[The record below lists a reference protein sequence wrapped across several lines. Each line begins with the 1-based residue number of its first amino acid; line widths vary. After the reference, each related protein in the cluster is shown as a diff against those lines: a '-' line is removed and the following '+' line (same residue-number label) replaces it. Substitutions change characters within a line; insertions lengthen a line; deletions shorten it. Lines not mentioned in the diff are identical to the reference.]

1 MVTQGGIILDPINLE
16 RSTTKKVTLRLIPF
30 LFLCFTISI
39 LDRVNIGFAALQMN
53 EDLGFSNAV
62 FGLGAGIFFLGYFL
76 LEVPGSAMMTKVGA
90 RRWISRIMITWA
102 VIAILMAFIQ
112 TPWQFYTARFLLGVA
127 EASFYPCMVFYLS
140 GFYQTKH
147 HAKAIAGFMIAI
159 PGANAIGSPL
169 STYLLGIDWLNMA
182 GWQWLFI
189 LEAIP
194 ALILG
199 VICFFYLDDKLED
212 VKWLTNEEKKWLIDV
227 TTKEKLEK
235 QEAKHY
241 TFAQALKDR
250 DVLTLSL
257 GYFFW
262 MVGYYGIVM
271 FLPTISEGLSKTTSL
286 STHAMGWILG
296 LMYVC
301 AMVTM
306 MLVSNHSDKKNERR
320 FHVVACLVT
329 SGVALI
335 ISSYVA
341 NTNIVLSFVFLTIS
355 LCGAFGAY
363 SPFWAIPPSF
373 LTEAAAA
380 GAIAL
385 INSIGNLGGFF
396 GPYIVGY
403 IKDLTGSFNASMT
416 FLGISMFVASFIVA
430 FLLKQSGRAI
440 KKNTVDQLEKTS

>member
-1 MVTQGGIILDPINLE
+1 MDPINLE

-199 VICFFYLDDKLED
+199 IICFFYLDDKLED

-286 STHAMGWILG
+286 STHAMVWILG
-296 LMYVC
+296 LMYV
-301 AMVTM
+301 
-306 MLVSNHSDKKNERR
+306 
-320 FHVVACLVT
+320 
-329 SGVALI
+329 
-335 ISSYVA
+335 
-341 NTNIVLSFVFLTIS
+341 
-355 LCGAFGAY
+355 
-363 SPFWAIPPSF
+363 
-373 LTEAAAA
+373 
-380 GAIAL
+380 
-385 INSIGNLGGFF
+385 
-396 GPYIVGY
+396 
-403 IKDLTGSFNASMT
+403 
-416 FLGISMFVASFIVA
+416 
-430 FLLKQSGRAI
+430 
-440 KKNTVDQLEKTS
+440 

>member
-1 MVTQGGIILDPINLE
+1 M
-16 RSTTKKVTLRLIPF
+16 
-30 LFLCFTISI
+30 
-39 LDRVNIGFAALQMN
+39 
-53 EDLGFSNAV
+53 
-62 FGLGAGIFFLGYFL
+62 
-76 LEVPGSAMMTKVGA
+76 
-90 RRWISRIMITWA
+90 
-102 VIAILMAFIQ
+102 
-112 TPWQFYTARFLLGVA
+112 
-127 EASFYPCMVFYLS
+127 
-140 GFYQTKH
+140 
-147 HAKAIAGFMIAI
+147 
-159 PGANAIGSPL
+159 
-169 STYLLGIDWLNMA
+169 
-182 GWQWLFI
+182 
-189 LEAIP
+189 EAIP

-199 VICFFYLDDKLED
+199 IICFFYLDDKLED

-296 LMYVC
+296 IMYVC

-341 NTNIVLSFVFLTIS
+341 STNIVLSFVFLTIS

-440 KKNTVDQLEKTS
+440 KKNTVDRLEKTS

>member
-1 MVTQGGIILDPINLE
+1 MDGNRVQDLTYWIAINYSPSATRQPDYRTRGGLNVEQSVRVKILDHEYLI
-16 RSTTKKVTLRLIPF
+16 RSEEEEAQVRQVAEFVDETFREIRDNSQGLSETKT
-30 LFLCFTISI
+30 
-39 LDRVNIGFAALQMN
+39 
-53 EDLGFSNAV
+53 
-62 FGLGAGIFFLGYFL
+62 
-76 LEVPGSAMMTKVGA
+76 
-90 RRWISRIMITWA
+90 
-102 VIAILMAFIQ
+102 AILAAFHI
-112 TPWQFYTARFLLGVA
+112 
-127 EASFYPCMVFYLS
+127 AS
-140 GFYQTKH
+140 
-147 HAKAIAGFMIAI
+147 
-159 PGANAIGSPL
+159 
-169 STYLLGIDWLNMA
+169 
-182 GWQWLFI
+182 
-189 LEAIP
+189 E
-194 ALILG
+194 
-199 VICFFYLDDKLED
+199 FF
-212 VKWLTNEEKKWLIDV
+212 
-227 TTKEKLEK
+227 
-235 QEAKHY
+235 
-241 TFAQALKDR
+241 QALKDR

-440 KKNTVDQLEKTS
+440 KKNTVDRLEKTS